1 MKIQNKHIIAW
12 LNRCAINLA
21 EQQDFLTDLDRD
33 IGDADHGLNMN
44 RGFSAVKATLPDIE
58 RQHIGNI
65 LKNTGMKLLSSVG
78 GASGPLYG
86 TLFIRASATV
96 GARTELSMGEWLDCL
111 EEGVAGVIAR
121 GKAEQGDKTLCDVWV
136 PVLSAAKSNLQAGMS
151 EASLLTTM
159 VQDAATAVNN
169 TINMQAKKGRA
180 SYLGARSVG
189 YQDPGATSSWLVI
202 KAMQEG
208 FAE

>member
-12 LNRCAINLA
+12 LKRCAANIA

-44 RGFSAVKATLPDIE
+44 RGFSAVKETLPEIE

-86 TLFIRASATV
+86 TLFIRASAAV
-96 GARTELSMGEWLDCL
+96 GVRTELSIAEWLDCL
-111 EEGVAGVIAR
+111 QEGIAGVIAR
-121 GKAEQGDKTLCDVWV
+121 GKAEQGDKTLCDVWI
-136 PVLSAAKSNLQAGMS
+136 PVLNAARRNLQGGMS
-151 EASLLTTM
+151 ETRVLSTM

-189 YQDPGATSSWLVI
+189 HQDPGATSSWLVI

>member
-1 MKIQNKHIIAW
+1 MKIQSKHIIAW
-12 LNRCAINLA
+12 LGSCAA
-21 EQQDFLTDLDRD
+21 HFTEQQDFLTALDRD

-58 RQHIGNI
+58 RQHIDNI

-86 TLFIRASATV
+86 TLFIRTSAAI
-96 GARTELSMGEWLDCL
+96 GARTELSL
-111 EEGVAGVIAR
+111 EEGIAGVIAR

-136 PVLSAAKSNLQAGMS
+136 PVLNEAKKNLQAGMS
-151 EASLLTTM
+151 PSLLLNTM
-159 VQDAATAVNN
+159 VQDAATAVDN

-189 YQDPGATSSWLVI
+189 HQDPGATSSWLMI

>member
-1 MKIQNKHIIAW
+1 MKIQSKHIIAW
-12 LNRCAINLA
+12 LGSCAA
-21 EQQDFLTDLDRD
+21 HFTEQQDFLTALDRD

-58 RQHIGNI
+58 RQHIDNI

-86 TLFIRASATV
+86 TLFIRTSATI
-96 GARTELSMGEWLDCL
+96 GARTELSLEEWLACL
-111 EEGVAGVIAR
+111 EEGIAGVIAR

-136 PVLSAAKSNLQAGMS
+136 PVLNEAKKNLQAGMS
-151 EASLLTTM
+151 PSLLLNTM
-159 VQDAATAVNN
+159 VQDAATAVDN

-189 YQDPGATSSWLVI
+189 HQDPGATSSWLMI

>member
-1 MKIQNKHIIAW
+1 
-12 LNRCAINLA
+12 
-21 EQQDFLTDLDRD
+21 
-33 IGDADHGLNMN
+33 MN

-78 GASGPLYG
+78 GASGPLYC
-86 TLFIRASATV
+86 TLFIRASAAV
-96 GARTELSMGEWLDCL
+96 GARTELTLEEWLACL
-111 EEGVAGVIAR
+111 EEGIAGVIAR

-136 PVLSAAKSNLQAGMS
+136 PVLHEAKKNLQAGMS
-151 EASLLTTM
+151 PSLLLNTM
-159 VQDAATAVNN
+159 VQDAATAVDN

-189 YQDPGATSSWLVI
+189 HQDPGATSSWLMI

-208 FAE
+208 FAG

>member
-12 LNRCAINLA
+12 LKRCAVNIA

-44 RGFSAVKATLPDIE
+44 RGFSAVKETLPEIE

-86 TLFIRASATV
+86 TLFIRASAAV
-96 GARTELSMGEWLDCL
+96 GVRTELSIAEWLDCL
-111 EEGVAGVIAR
+111 QEGIAGVIAR

-136 PVLSAAKSNLQAGMS
+136 PVLNVARRNLQGGMS
-151 EASLLTTM
+151 ETLVLSTM

-189 YQDPGATSSWLVI
+189 HQDPGATSSWLVI

-208 FAE
+208 FTE

>member
-1 MKIQNKHIIAW
+1 MKIQNKHVIAW
-12 LNRCAINLA
+12 LESCAAHLT
-21 EQQDFLTDLDRD
+21 EQQDFLTALDRD

-86 TLFIRASATV
+86 TLFIRSSAAV
-96 GARTELSMGEWLDCL
+96 GARTELTLEEWLACL
-111 EEGVAGVIAR
+111 EEGIAGVIAR

-136 PVLSAAKSNLQAGMS
+136 PVLQEAKEPASRNVAFPSA
-151 EASLLTTM
+151 EY
-159 VQDAATAVNN
+159 D
-169 TINMQAKKGRA
+169 
-180 SYLGARSVG
+180 GARCGNSRR
-189 YQDPGATSSWLVI
+189 
-202 KAMQEG
+202 
-208 FAE
+208 

>member
-1 MKIQNKHIIAW
+1 MKIHNKHIIAW
-12 LNRCAINLA
+12 LEHCAVYMA
-21 EQQDFLTDLDRD
+21 EQQDFLTNLDRD

-44 RGFSAVKATLPDIE
+44 RGFAAVKAILPEIE

-65 LKNTGMKLLSSVG
+65 LKNAGMKLLSSVG

-86 TLFIRASATV
+86 TLFIRTSAAIGV
-96 GARTELSMGEWLDCL
+96 RTELSIEEWLDCL
-111 EEGVAGVIAR
+111 QEGISGVIAR

-136 PVLSAAKSNLQAGMS
+136 PVLHAAKVNLQAGMS
-151 EASLLTTM
+151 ESELLRVM
-159 VQDAATAVNN
+159 EQDAVTAVNN

-189 YQDPGATSSWLVI
+189 HQDPGATSSWLMI

-208 FAE
+208 FTE